1 MPIYEYRCLDCSESF
16 ETLVLKKDEMVQC
29 PKCKGNNVERL
40 CPLLH
45 LKAGIILLHLL
56 ALLLVQPEQAQIV
69 AVATN

>member
-40 CPLLH
+40 MSAFAFKRGDNFTPSTGSSSCS
-45 LKAGIILLHLL
+45 
-56 ALLLVQPEQAQIV
+56 
-69 AVATN
+69 T